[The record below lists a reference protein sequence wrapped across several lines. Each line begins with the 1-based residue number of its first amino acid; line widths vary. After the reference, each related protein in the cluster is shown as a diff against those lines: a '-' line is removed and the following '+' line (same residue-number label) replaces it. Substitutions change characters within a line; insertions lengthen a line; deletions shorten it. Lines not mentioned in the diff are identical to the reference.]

1 MHPGF
6 PTPYNPWVNSAPRNS
21 LLSARF
27 FLLRTASVS
36 ALALAVSLAIS
47 PVHADRP
54 LVPDFPLGT
63 ASASFAGG
71 GAGHASGLNS
81 VFDNP
86 AALSIR
92 DAFQAEAGLMGL
104 AAGMSPYVLAGSR
117 GGDRSSYAVGY
128 FYDVRGSEPARALPA
143 RQGMVAGASWDAL
156 PWAVLGATARSLG
169 TGEGIGRDGFG
180 IDEDL
185 GALFRPAS
193 AFWTGMAVRNLQESG
208 VGQEPGGYRTRRS
221 YVLSLG
227 TGLAN
232 IRVARLTFHE
242 PDAYYELRSAG
253 PLSTGQFTHAVS
265 LASGFTPGGRLG
277 FRGTLAVAPEGE
289 LGFAL
294 GTLLTLPFTQ
304 SALSF
309 AYVFHSAGF
318 AETGEAGPSHSLS
331 LNFRLARRLDPL
343 PPSVEVRADRTVL
356 VPGDSTGSAQV
367 DFRLVASDKTYAPR
381 RAEAGTAEKPE
392 GPGLWAGRKASLE
405 EGLALSEGR
414 ILDWNLV
421 IHAVRPDGMDGHEVR
436 SFHGRDLPPR
446 AIRWDGTDNA
456 GHPVAKGFYS
466 FRLDA
471 ADAAGNR
478 AATTWQLI
486 EIQATAP

>member
-1 MHPGF
+1 
-6 PTPYNPWVNSAPRNS
+6 VISLPRKP
-21 LLSARF
+21 
-27 FLLRTASVS
+27 FLTGL
-36 ALALAVSLAIS
+36 LALAFNPAF
-47 PVHADRP
+47 PERP
-54 LVPDFPLGT
+54 LVPDYPLGT

-71 GAGHASGLNS
+71 GAAHASGLNS

-86 AALSIR
+86 AALSVR

-117 GGDRSSYAVGY
+117 GGDKSSYAVGY
-128 FYDVRGSEPARALPA
+128 FYDVRGSEPAQPLPA
-143 RQGMVAGASWDAL
+143 RQGLIAGASWDAL
-156 PWAVLGATARSLG
+156 PWAVLGASMRSLG
-169 TGEGIGRDGFG
+169 TGAGVGRDGFG

-193 AFWTGMAVRNLQESG
+193 AFWTGLAVRNLQESG
-208 VGQEPGGYRTRRS
+208 VGQEPEGYRTRRS
-221 YVLSLG
+221 YVLSMG

-232 IRVARLTFHE
+232 LRIARLTFHE

-253 PLSTGQFTHAVS
+253 PLSTGLFTHAVS

-277 FRGTLAVAPEGE
+277 FRGTLARAPEGD

-294 GTLLTLPFTQ
+294 GTFLALPLTR

-309 AYVFHSAGF
+309 AYTFHSGGL

-331 LNFRLARRLDPL
+331 LNFRLGRRLDPL
-343 PPSVEVRADRTVL
+343 PPSVEVRADRMRL
-356 VPGDSTGSAQV
+356 ISGDSSGSGEV
-367 DFRLVASDKTYAPR
+367 NFRLLASDKAYAPR
-381 RAEAGTAEKPE
+381 QAEAVEKPE

-421 IHAVRPDGMDGHEVR
+421 IHAVRPDGMDGHEIR

-446 AIRWDGTDNA
+446 VIRWDGTNNA
-456 GHPVAKGFYS
+456 GSPLSKGFYS
-466 FRLDA
+466 YRLDA
-471 ADAAGNR
+471 ADLAGNR

-486 EIQATAP
+486 EILAPDL